1 MAARPDPGTRIVTAH
16 LVVLAGLPGAGK
28 TTVASWLRDEQGY
41 TIASRDTIRAA
52 MFPRCRFTLAEKAA
66 AFEAMKRSIGLML
79 ELDMPVV
86 TDGICFSSR
95 AELAEVVALGDAAG
109 APVHVLECRVPVSV
123 AQERVEF
130 DRRNDP
136 TVPADRDTALVAA
149 VQERFDPLPNW
160 ATVIDGTAGVERVR
174 EAVTR
179 ALAVEAPRS

>member
-1 MAARPDPGTRIVTAH
+1 MTGR

-28 TTVASWLRDEQGY
+28 TTIASWLRDEHGY
-41 TIASRDTIRAA
+41 AVASRDTIRTA

-66 AFEAMKRSIGLML
+66 AFDAMKRSIALML

-95 AELAEVVALGDAAG
+95 AELEEVVALGYAAG
-109 APVHVLECRVPVSV
+109 APVQVLDCRVPVPV

-130 DRRNDP
+130 DRSNDP
-136 TVPADRDTALVAA
+136 TVPADRDAALVAA
-149 VQERFDPLPNW
+149 VQERFDALPDW
-160 ATVIDGTAGVERVR
+160 ATLIDGTAGVERVR

-179 ALAVEAPRS
+179 ALAVETPRS